1 MKQKILIKRINK
13 SIDLP
18 QIIRKGDWIDLRA
31 SQTVRFKAPQA
42 GTLKTRTV
50 DGKEEKYRNVTFD
63 LQVIPLGVAMKLPD
77 GYEALVVARSSLPGG
92 FGLFVGNSMGVIDG
106 VTTSDSIG
114 YNGNNDEWKTPLVAL
129 RDTTVTEGERICQ
142 FRIQL
147 SQKATMW
154 QKIKWLFTD
163 EFVIEEVEE
172 LPNKTDRGGFGTSG
186 KQ

>member
-63 LQVIPLGVAMKLPD
+63 LQVIPLGVAIRLPD

-106 VTTSDSIG
+106 VTTPDSIG

-147 SQKATMW
+147 SQKASAW
-154 QKIKWLFTD
+154 QKIKWLFSSGVKL
-163 EFVIEEVEE
+163 EFVES
-172 LPNKTDRGGFGTSG
+172 LGNPDRGGHSSTGV
-186 KQ
+186 K